1 MKRNTKRYKAPMF
14 ESPIAYAI
22 VILGVSGQ
30 VCIAQSAGAFT
41 ATGNLTRPRQFHTAT
56 LLPNGKVL
64 IAGGYSVPPLTSSSW
79 ATAELYDP
87 STGSFIP
94 TGDMTTPRS
103 GHTSTL
109 LPNGKVLITGG
120 TGLLSAELYD
130 SSTGAFAATG
140 DMTMPRSGHTA
151 TLLNSGK
158 VLIAGGSNRASAEL
172 YDPSAGT
179 FTATGDMTAVRSWPS
194 LTATLLANGKV
205 LVAGASADLFDPDT
219 GTFSLTSATTNLDES
234 LFTATLLPSGTVL
247 FPLTTSEMLGK
258 SAELYDP
265 GTGLINATG
274 NMTIGRGY
282 NTATLLPDG
291 NVLIAGRDTIHFAG
305 SAELYQT
312 TTGTFSANGGMFTE
326 SAEGHAATLLPDG
339 TVLLSGGWVCCG
351 FTIATSEIFRPAV
364 LPPAPVLLSL
374 SGNGGGQGAIWH
386 SETGQIA
393 SSEHPAVTGDALS
406 MYTTSLSDG
415 SAIPPQVAIGGRLAE
430 ILFFGSAP
438 GFPSFNQVNVRVPDG
453 ITPGPAVP
461 VRLTYLGR
469 PSNAVAIAVQ

>member
-22 VILGVSGQ
+22 LILGVSGQ

-56 LLPNGKVL
+56 LLPTGKVL
-64 IAGGYSVPPLTSSSW
+64 IAGGSSVLSSVW
-79 ATAELYDP
+79 ASAELYDP

-109 LPNGKVLITGG
+109 LPNGKVLIAGG
-120 TGLLSAELYD
+120 TGSFGAELYD

-158 VLIAGGSNRASAEL
+158 VLIAGGSNLASAEL
-172 YDPSAGT
+172 YDPSTGT

-219 GTFSLTSATTNLDES
+219 RTFSLTSASTNMDES
-234 LFTATLLPSGTVL
+234 LFTATLLPNGKVL
-247 FPLTTSEMLGK
+247 LPLTDSEMIGK
-258 SAELYDP
+258 SVEVYDP
-265 GTGLINATG
+265 GNSSITPTG

-282 NTATLLPDG
+282 STATLLADG
-291 NVLIAGRDTIHFAG
+291 NVLLAGRDNIHFGG

-312 TTGTFSANGGMFTE
+312 ATGTFSANGGMLTQ
-326 SAEGHAATLLPDG
+326 SAEGHAATLLPNG
-339 TVLLSGGWVCCG
+339 TVLLTGGWVCCG
-351 FTIATSEIFRPAV
+351 FTIATAEIFRPTV
-364 LPPAPVLLSL
+364 LSPAPVLFSL
-374 SGNGGGQGAIWH
+374 SGDGGGQGAIWH

-393 SSEHPAVTGDALS
+393 SSEHPAVAGDALS
-406 MYTTSLSDG
+406 MYTTSLSGG
-415 SAIPPQVAIGGRLAE
+415 SVIPPQVAIGGRLAE
-430 ILFFGSAP
+430 ILFFGNAP
-438 GFPSFNQVNVRVPDG
+438 GYPGFNQVNVRVPGG
-453 ITPGPAVP
+453 IAPGGADP

-469 PSNAVAIAVQ
+469 PSNEVTIAVQ